1 MQAEFETILEKA
13 LDAAVDI
20 ADNRFSADTQNDV
33 KALRD
38 AILVANQAFENLL
51 TPPKVAEIAEI
62 LRGGGQMT
70 SLLSYDCRKTAWHP
84 FFSQTDSPPPPSIKI
99 EEKRKGAGGV
109 TSPGLSYPSRPLPAK
124 PWPPTRPFSSTSG
137 QDHPARGAVVLSAT
151 PRAERCKK
159 RGGKT

>member
-1 MQAEFETILEKA
+1 MMQAEFETILEKA

-70 SLLSYDCRKTAWHP
+70 SLLSYDCRN
-84 FFSQTDSPPPPSIKI
+84 
-99 EEKRKGAGGV
+99 
-109 TSPGLSYPSRPLPAK
+109 
-124 PWPPTRPFSSTSG
+124 PTLTVG
-137 QDHPARGAVVLSAT
+137 
-151 PRAERCKK
+151 
-159 RGGKT
+159 